1 MEIKL
6 DAFRVAPGDK
16 VQLDKIDPAGTPTYD
31 GDKQTAKEEII
42 HLNEQLEVLQ
52 ELLYAGHQHTILIIL
67 QGMDT
72 CGKDGTI
79 EHVFEGVNPQGVRV
93 ANFKVPTAQEL
104 AHDYLWRVHRETPG
118 KGEIVIFNRSHY
130 EDVLVVRVHEMVPE
144 KVWRKRYKQINN
156 FERTLAEEGT
166 IILKFFLHISMD
178 EQKQRLSDRLADP
191 AKHWKYN
198 PGDLKERALWKDYVE
213 AYEDAIEET
222 STEHA
227 PWYIIPADRKWFRN
241 LTIASILVKTLKDLD
256 LQPTGVFNEKELAA
270 HMADLEKS

>member
-256 LQPTGVFNEKELAA
+256 LQPTGVFNEKELAG
-270 HMADLEKS
+270 HIADLEKS

>member
-72 CGKDGTI
+72 CGKDGTS
-79 EHVFEGVNPQGVRV
+79 ELVFEGVHPQGVRV

-256 LQPTGVFNEKELAA
+256 LQPTGVFNEKELAG
-270 HMADLEKS
+270 HIADLEKS

>member
-52 ELLYAGHQHTILIIL
+52 ELLYAGHQHAILRIL

-256 LQPTGVFNEKELAA
+256 LQPTGVFNEKELAG
-270 HMADLEKS
+270 HIADLEKS